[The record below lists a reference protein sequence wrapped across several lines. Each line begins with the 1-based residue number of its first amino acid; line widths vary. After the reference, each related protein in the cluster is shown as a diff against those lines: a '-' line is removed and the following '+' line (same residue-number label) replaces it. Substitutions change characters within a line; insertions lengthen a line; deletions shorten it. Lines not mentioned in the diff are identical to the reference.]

1 MGGKRVV
8 VSMKASRLKSY
19 LYFKHGTS
27 CVSTS
32 SVGKCASVQRRD
44 HIPPL
49 GHIYIFCD
57 DSYHLPFFIQLNSNI
72 YIQICLE
79 MSFFRSGVRS
89 QPIRIDR
96 VVM

>member
-49 GHIYIFCD
+49 GHIYIFVMIHTIFP
-57 DSYHLPFFIQLNSNI
+57 SSFNLTAI
-72 YIQICLE
+72 YTFKFA
-79 MSFFRSGVRS
+79 SR
-89 QPIRIDR
+89 
-96 VVM
+96 